1 MTIDDETVLR
11 GLGWQL
17 AEEFRTHSLA
27 VHEGRESAEEVV
39 ASLPAEYWC
48 LGTRPDRNP
57 RPLERNGKRPPVR
70 SCREFTVLMEE
81 LCRGDAGLALAMPFS
96 SMSALLMEQMLGDEQ
111 LEAHYARMAE
121 RPTWTFFALTEPER
135 GSDAGAITT
144 TLEPGPEGAVL
155 NGVKRY
161 IGNGARA
168 YCGMVFA
175 RNTADSGM
183 FAVQPVL
190 VDADLPGFT
199 AEPLDT
205 MGLKGAGLSEIR
217 LDEVLIPNADG
228 STAER
233 RAAAPTGLRGAMQTF
248 DTFRPCVGAMA
259 LGAGVAVYEYVEHE
273 LRRTPGAQRDWER
286 RFAHRITATRGLIA
300 TAAAALDR
308 GAGHGSVSSAAKL
321 SAVRL
326 ADELAAAAIDALG
339 PAARLEHPLIDKWD
353 GDIRG
358 IEFMEGTSDIQR
370 QTIAQGWI
378 AGRLP
383 LAGAPR

>member
-1 MTIDDETVLR
+1 MPDDDLKALR
-11 GLGWQL
+11 GIGREL
-17 AEEFRTHSLA
+17 AEGLRTHSLD
-27 VHEGRESAEEVV
+27 VHEGREAAEDVV
-39 ASLPAEYWC
+39 AALPAEYWC
-48 LGTRPDRNP
+48 LGLRPDRNP
-57 RPLERNGKRPPVR
+57 KPLREGGRTLPVR
-70 SCREFTVLMEE
+70 SCREFTALMEE

-96 SMSALLMEQMLGDEQ
+96 SMSAMLMEQMLDASQ
-111 LEAHYARMAE
+111 LDAHYARMSE

-144 TLEPGPEGAVL
+144 TLEPGEDGAVL

-168 YCGMVFA
+168 YCGLVFA
-175 RNTADSGM
+175 RNTAASGM

-190 VDADLPGFT
+190 VPSDAPGFT
-199 AEPLDT
+199 AELLDT

-217 LDEVLIPNADG
+217 LEGVRVPVADG
-228 STAER
+228 ART
-233 RAAAPTGLRGAMQTF
+233 APTGLRGAMQTF

-259 LGAGVAVYEYVEHE
+259 LGAGTAVYEYVDRE
-273 LRRTPGAQRDWER
+273 LRAGAQRNWRD
-286 RFAHRITATRGLIA
+286 RFVHRIEATRGLIA
-300 TAAAALDR
+300 TAAAALDAGR
-308 GAGHGSVSSAAKL
+308 GDGSVSSAAKL

-326 ADELAAAAIDALG
+326 ADALAAAAVDVLG
-339 PAARLEHPLIDKWD
+339 PAARLDHPLIDKWD

-383 LAGAPR
+383 LVGARPGEGR